1 MLNFKIK
8 EGFKKIDRTNKTYN
22 SICVNRLVIKNPD
35 KLYTWSTITLKEIV
49 SRLGASSRI
58 HHSQLSNV
66 LELVRLLVKAK
77 S

>member
-8 EGFKKIDRTNKTYN
+8 EGFNKLMEQIRPIILLCKQFNYKN
-22 SICVNRLVIKNPD
+22 SN

-49 SRLGASSRI
+49 PRLGTSSGI
-58 HHSQLSNV
+58 HHSKLSNV
-66 LELVRLLVKAK
+66 LELVRLLDKAK